1 MVAREVNPYSKDLDL
16 DSRIRNLGPRIEKV
30 QSVPKDA
37 DAASLSHRPS
47 AAQENLILEEPEP
60 PEIQRQSAPQSE
72 SQESPDQDP
81 SIPPKVPAPQIPA
94 QPLSA

>member
-30 QSVPKDA
+30 QSVPKDV
-37 DAASLSHRPS
+37 DAASPSHQPS
-47 AAQENLILEEPEP
+47 AAQNLTLEELEP
-60 PEIQRQSAPQSE
+60 PEIQRQSAPQGE

-81 SIPPKVPAPQIPA
+81 SSPPKVLTPRVPT
-94 QPLSA
+94 QPMSA